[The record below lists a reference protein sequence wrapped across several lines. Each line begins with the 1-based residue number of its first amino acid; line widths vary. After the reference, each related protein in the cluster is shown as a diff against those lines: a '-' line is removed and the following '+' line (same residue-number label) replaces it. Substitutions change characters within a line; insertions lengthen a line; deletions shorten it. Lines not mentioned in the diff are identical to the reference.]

1 MISCFDERKAT
12 QLAARFLSQADSRM
26 EYIRLIK
33 LLYIAD
39 REALQNW
46 GYPLTGDEY
55 YSLRHGPIVSNIYD
69 IIKAN
74 PPFSKRSYWKDHI
87 QTDGIYA
94 VLKEEPPCEDISN
107 AELRLIE
114 EIHGRYRSVNT
125 WDLIDW
131 MHREFKEWKDPSN
144 SSNPITYED
153 IFLAVGKSED
163 EASELSDINQQRN
176 YIDKI
181 LNGAK

>member
-39 REALQNW
+39 LEALQNW

-55 YSLRHGPIVSNIYD
+55 YSLKHGPIVSNIYD

-87 QTDGIYA
+87 QTDGIA
-94 VLKEEPPCEDISN
+94 L
-107 AELRLIE
+107 
-114 EIHGRYRSVNT
+114 
-125 WDLIDW
+125 
-131 MHREFKEWKDPSN
+131 
-144 SSNPITYED
+144 
-153 IFLAVGKSED
+153 FLPRR
-163 EASELSDINQQRN
+163 QQRQRRAVVALLHLQTITQLQRVAHHTLAIQTQT
-176 YIDKI
+176 Y
-181 LNGAK
+181 LFGVHH